1 MCEDIDF
8 IFMIDAD
15 QITKYMHFF
24 FFPPFTTIKIE
35 VYQKYSKNCDIN
47 SIHCMIGIT
56 KESTMIS
63 KTDHFQM

>member
-35 VYQKYSKNCDIN
+35 GYQKYSKNY
-47 SIHCMIGIT
+47 SLQLQMIGIT

>member
-8 IFMIDAD
+8 IFMIDAN

-35 VYQKYSKNCDIN
+35 VYQKYSKNY
-47 SIHCMIGIT
+47 SLQLQMIGIT